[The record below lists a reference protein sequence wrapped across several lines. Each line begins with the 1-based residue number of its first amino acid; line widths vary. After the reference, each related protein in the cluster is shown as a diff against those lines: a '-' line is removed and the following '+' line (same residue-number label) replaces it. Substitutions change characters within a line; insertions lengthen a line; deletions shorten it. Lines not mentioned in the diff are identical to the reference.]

1 MLILQRKN
9 IVISMLIVLLIVTG
23 YLNFA
28 YNQKMLNKDSAEI
41 MASDMNGDMN
51 SEKSEEPKVTINDVS
66 EDAYGSEISE
76 DDNAKDV
83 STVTSKGSFFA
94 NYRIERENTRKQEI
108 EVIREIIDNP
118 NSDADM
124 KKEAQAQLLE
134 IANNMEKELLIEGLI
149 KAKGFEDTIV
159 VMSQNSVNVIVGRA
173 ELKPEEV
180 AQILDIVRRES
191 GKSTDSIKIIPMI

>member
-1 MLILQRKN
+1 
-9 IVISMLIVLLIVTG
+9 MLIVLLIVTG

-28 YNQKMLNKDSAEI
+28 YNQKMLNNNSSEVI
-41 MASDMNGDMN
+41 MNDMDD
-51 SEKSEEPKVTINDVS
+51 EKPEEPKISINDVS
-66 EDAYGSEISE
+66 EEVYGNQISE
-76 DDNAKDV
+76 NNKLEDV
-83 STVTSKGSFFA
+83 STTTTKGNFFA
-94 NYRIERENTRKQEI
+94 NYRIERENTRKNEI

-134 IANNMEKELLIEGLI
+134 ITNNMEKELLIEGLI

-159 VMSQNSVNVIVGRA
+159 MMSKNSVNVIVSRA

-180 AQILDIVRRES
+180 AQILDIVKRES
-191 GKSTDSIKIIPMI
+191 GKSPDSIKIIPMI

>member
-180 AQILDIVRRES
+180 AQILDIVKRES

>member
-28 YNQKMLNKDSAEI
+28 YNQKMLNNNSSEVI
-41 MASDMNGDMN
+41 MNDMDD
-51 SEKSEEPKVTINDVS
+51 EKPEEPKISINDVS
-66 EDAYGSEISE
+66 EEVYGNQISE
-76 DDNAKDV
+76 NNKLEDV
-83 STVTSKGSFFA
+83 STTTTKGNFFA
-94 NYRIERENTRKQEI
+94 NYRIERENTRKNEI

-134 IANNMEKELLIEGLI
+134 ITNNMEKELLIEGLI

-159 VMSQNSVNVIVGRA
+159 MMSKNSVNVIVSRA

-180 AQILDIVRRES
+180 AQILDIVKRES
-191 GKSTDSIKIIPMI
+191 GKSPDSIKIIPMI